1 MQACPRR
8 CIYCDQQAIT
18 GEHNGLSPRD
28 VQTAVEQFPEAVEIC
43 FFGGSFTCLPPSLR
57 KSFLKAATKAPQ
69 GSGLRISTHPLCIT
83 PEVLEELL
91 SFGVGVVELGIT
103 SLDDKVLQTCHRGYD
118 GRTALER
125 LEMIMTENITPG
137 AQLMTGLPGQT
148 LDSSLRDLEIL
159 ASLKGQAEMQLRLY
173 PCLVFPNTPLANLFY
188 SGRFNPLSTEECA
201 RQTGVLLDRARQLGF
216 EILRIGLHET
226 ASLRETVLAGPAH
239 PALGELARAEALAIS
254 LARNTPYG
262 PWTVHRRQRSLLS
275 GHGEYGFR
283 ALSRITGVPIENIK
297 ENILWMI

>member
-1 MQACPRR
+1 
-8 CIYCDQQAIT
+8 
-18 GEHNGLSPRD
+18 
-28 VQTAVEQFPEAVEIC
+28 
-43 FFGGSFTCLPPSLR
+43 LR

-125 LEMIMTENITPG
+125 LEMI
-137 AQLMTGLPGQT
+137 
-148 LDSSLRDLEIL
+148 
-159 ASLKGQAEMQLRLY
+159 
-173 PCLVFPNTPLANLFY
+173 
-188 SGRFNPLSTEECA
+188 

-275 GHGEYGFR
+275 GHGEYGLR